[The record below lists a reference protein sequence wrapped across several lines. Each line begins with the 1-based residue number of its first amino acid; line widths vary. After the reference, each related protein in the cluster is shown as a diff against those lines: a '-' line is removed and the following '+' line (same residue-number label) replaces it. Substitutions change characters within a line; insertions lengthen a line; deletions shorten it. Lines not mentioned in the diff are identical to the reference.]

1 MIENERA
8 VENIEEILAVP
19 RLGFA
24 FVGPADLEMSM
35 SAGDPTNK
43 SPEDVASAIDRTLE
57 ACLAADVPIGRIRN
71 DTADARAA
79 IDTGYRIVRIGGD
92 VSSIHTTLGARLD
105 ELER

>member
-35 SAGDPTNK
+35 SAGDPTNE

-57 ACLAADVPIGRIRN
+57 ACLAADIPIGRIRN
-71 DTADARAA
+71 DTADAQAA
-79 IDTGYRIVRIGGD
+79 IDAGYRIVRIGGD
-92 VSSIHTTLGARLD
+92 VSSIHDTLGARLD
-105 ELER
+105 ELGP